1 VSSAA
6 SVTYWIDQLKAG
18 DQAAAQPLWEG
29 YFQQLVMRTRQKLA
43 GMPRRA
49 ADEEDVALSAF
60 ASFCRAAAQGRFPK
74 LNDRDDLWQL
84 LIVITDRKAH
94 RLVQYERR
102 QRRGG
107 GQVLDEAAL
116 APDRGTEPFPLAQ
129 VAGREPSPDFAVQ
142 VGEECRRL
150 LAALDDPD
158 LQRAAVLKMEGY
170 TVADIAARMGCV
182 PRTVKRWL
190 QLIRQTWEQS
200 STHDRGDVDG
210 EPGVALAAGATS
222 QRHM

>member
-1 VSSAA
+1 VPSAG

-18 DQAAAQPLWEG
+18 DRAAAQPLWEG
-29 YFQQLVMRTRQKLA
+29 YFQQLVVRTRQKLA
-43 GMPRRA
+43 GAPRRA

-60 ASFCRAAAQGRFPK
+60 TSFCRAAAQGRFPQ
-74 LNDRDDLWQL
+74 LHDRDDLWQL
-84 LIVITDRKAH
+84 LIVITDRKAG

-116 APDRGTEPFPLAQ
+116 WHGSSSAEAFPLAQ

-142 VGEECRRL
+142 VGEECQRL
-150 LAALDDPD
+150 LDVLDDPE
-158 LQRAAVLKMEGY
+158 LQRVAVLKMEGY
-170 TVADIAARMGCV
+170 TVPEIAAQMACV

-190 QLIRQTWEQS
+190 RLIRQIWEQELHS
-200 STHDRGDVDG
+200 
-210 EPGVALAAGATS
+210 
-222 QRHM
+222 

>member
-1 VSSAA
+1 MVSSAG

-18 DQAAAQPLWEG
+18 DRAAAQPLWEG
-29 YFQQLVMRTRQKLA
+29 YFRQLVARTRRKLA
-43 GMPRRA
+43 GAPRRA

-60 ASFCRAAAQGRFPK
+60 ASFCRAAAEGRFPQ
-74 LNDRDDLWQL
+74 LHDRDDLWQL
-84 LIVITDRKAH
+84 LIVITDRKAG

-107 GQVLDEAAL
+107 GRVLDEAAL
-116 APDRGTEPFPLAQ
+116 PLAQ
-129 VAGREPSPDFAVQ
+129 VAGGEPSPDFAAQ

-158 LQRAAVLKMEGY
+158 LRRAAVLKMEGY
-170 TVADIAARMGCV
+170 TVAEIAAQMGCV

-190 QLIRQTWEQS
+190 RLIRQTWEEELHS
-200 STHDRGDVDG
+200 
-210 EPGVALAAGATS
+210 
-222 QRHM
+222 

>member
-1 VSSAA
+1 MPSPG

-18 DQAAAQPLWEG
+18 DRAAAQPLWED
-29 YFQQLVMRTRQKLA
+29 YFHRLVMRTRQKLA
-43 GMPRRA
+43 GAPRRA

-60 ASFCRAAAQGRFPK
+60 ASFCHAAAQGRFPQ
-74 LNDRDDLWQL
+74 LHDRDDLWQL
-84 LIVITDRKAH
+84 LIVITDRKAG

-116 APDRGTEPFPLAQ
+116 PLAQ
-129 VAGREPSPDFAVQ
+129 IAGPELSPDFAAQ
-142 VGEECRRL
+142 VGEECQRL
-150 LAALDDPD
+150 LAALEEPD

-170 TVADIAARMGCV
+170 TVAEIAAQMACV

-190 QLIRQTWEQS
+190 QLIRQIWEQELHS
-200 STHDRGDVDG
+200 
-210 EPGVALAAGATS
+210 
-222 QRHM
+222 

>member
-1 VSSAA
+1 VPSAG

-18 DQAAAQPLWEG
+18 DRAAAQPLWEG
-29 YFQQLVMRTRQKLA
+29 YFQQLVVRTRQKLA

-60 ASFCRAAAQGRFPK
+60 ASFCDAAAQGRFPQ
-74 LNDRDDLWQL
+74 LHDRDDLWRL
-84 LIVITDRKAH
+84 LIVITDRKAG

-116 APDRGTEPFPLAQ
+116 QHGRPEAEALPLAQ
-129 VAGREPSPDFAVQ
+129 IAGPGLSPDFAAQ
-142 VGEECRRL
+142 MGEECQRL
-150 LAALDDPD
+150 LAALDDPE

-170 TVADIAARMGCV
+170 TVAEIAAQMACV

-190 QLIRQTWEQS
+190 RLIRQMWEQELLS
-200 STHDRGDVDG
+200 
-210 EPGVALAAGATS
+210 
-222 QRHM
+222 

>member
-1 VSSAA
+1 VPSPE

-18 DQAAAQPLWEG
+18 DRAAAQPLWEG
-29 YFQQLVMRTRQKLA
+29 YFQQLVARTRQKLA
-43 GMPRRA
+43 GSPRRA

-60 ASFCRAAAQGRFPK
+60 ASFCRAATEGRFPQ
-74 LNDRDDLWQL
+74 LHDRDDLWHL
-84 LIVITDRKAH
+84 LIVIADRKAG

-116 APDRGTEPFPLAQ
+116 RHGWLAAPAFPLAQ
-129 VAGREPSPDFAVQ
+129 IAGREPSPDFAAQ
-142 VGEECRRL
+142 VGEECQRL

-170 TVADIAARMGCV
+170 TVAEIAAQMACV

-190 QLIRQTWEQS
+190 QLIRQTWEQELHS
-200 STHDRGDVDG
+200 
-210 EPGVALAAGATS
+210 
-222 QRHM
+222 

>member
-1 VSSAA
+1 MPASESVS
-6 SVTYWIDQLKAG
+6 YWIDQLKAG

-43 GMPRRA
+43 GMPRRV

-60 ASFCRAAAQGRFPK
+60 ASFCRAAAQGRFPQ
-74 LNDRDDLWQL
+74 LHDRDDLWQL
-84 LIVITDRKAH
+84 LIVITDRKAG

-116 APDRGTEPFPLAQ
+116 RHGRPAAESFPLAQ
-129 VAGREPSPDFAVQ
+129 IAGPEPTPAFAAQ
-142 VGEECRRL
+142 VGEECQRL
-150 LAALDDPD
+150 LAALEDPE
-158 LQRAAVLKMEGY
+158 LQRAAVLRMEGY
-170 TVADIAARMGCV
+170 TVAEIAAQMACV

-190 QLIRQTWEQS
+190 RLIRQTWERELHS
-200 STHDRGDVDG
+200 
-210 EPGVALAAGATS
+210 
-222 QRHM
+222 

>member
-1 VSSAA
+1 VPSPG

-18 DQAAAQPLWEG
+18 DRAAAQPLWEG
-29 YFQQLVMRTRQKLA
+29 YFQQLVVRTRQKLA
-43 GMPRRA
+43 GTPRRA

-60 ASFCRAAAQGRFPK
+60 ASFCRAAAQGRFPQ
-74 LNDRDDLWQL
+74 LHDRDDLWQL
-84 LIVITDRKAH
+84 LIVISDRKAG

-116 APDRGTEPFPLAQ
+116 GHGRPEAEAFPLAEI
-129 VAGREPSPDFAVQ
+129 ADPEPSPAFAAQ
-142 VGEECRRL
+142 VGEECQRL
-150 LAALDDPD
+150 LAALDDAE

-170 TVADIAARMGCV
+170 TVAEIAAQMACV

-190 QLIRQTWEQS
+190 QLIRQIWEQEL
-200 STHDRGDVDG
+200 H
-210 EPGVALAAGATS
+210 A
-222 QRHM
+222 